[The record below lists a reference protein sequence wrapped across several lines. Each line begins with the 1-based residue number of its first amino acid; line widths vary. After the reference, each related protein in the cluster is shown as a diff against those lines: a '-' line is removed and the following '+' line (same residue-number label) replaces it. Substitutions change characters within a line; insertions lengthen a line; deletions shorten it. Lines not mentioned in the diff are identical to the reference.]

1 MLNTMYCNFGATP
14 SYSETPEEKKARLKK
29 QAEEEKR
36 REEEE
41 KAFRKMI
48 IKRALIWVWA
58 IILLAIFF
66 NSWFIVE
73 PWYEWFTV
81 TLWRINQTVY
91 SDWLHIKTPFI
102 TKSVKYNIQTQKLDA
117 KADASSKDLQNVAA
131 TIVVNYKFKESEVVK
146 LYKNVWKEE
155 KVAEK
160 IITPAVQE
168 VFKAVVAKYS
178 AEQLI
183 TERSAVSKDIEDNL
197 NKRLESYW
205 VQIQL
210 FNIVN
215 FDFSKSFND
224 AIEAKVT
231 AEQEALAEKNKL
243 EKVKYESD
251 QKIVAAEAQAKAIE
265 IQAKAIQNQ
274 WGKEYV
280 QLKWIEKWNWQ
291 LPTTMAGE
299 DASLL
304 IMKQ

>member
-1 MLNTMYCNFGATP
+1 MFYPTFQDVT
-14 SYSETPEEKKARLKK
+14 SSFRETEAERNARLKK
-29 QAEEEKR
+29 QAEEEKK

-41 KAFRKMI
+41 SAFRKLV
-48 IKRALIWVWA
+48 IKWSFIWVWA
-58 IILLAIFF
+58 LLLLAIFL
-66 NSWFIVE
+66 NSWFVVQ

-81 TLWRINQTVY
+81 TLWKVNQTVY
-91 SDWLHIKTPFI
+91 SDWLHIKVPFI
-102 TKSVKYNIQTQKLDA
+102 TKAVKYNVQTQKLDA

-131 TIVVNYKFKESEVVK
+131 SIVVNYKYKESEVVK
-146 LYKNVWKEE
+146 LYKNVGKEE

-183 TERSAVSKDIEDNL
+183 TERSAVSKDIEENL
-197 NKRLESYW
+197 NKRLQAYW
-205 VQIQL
+205 VEIQL

-215 FDFSKSFND
+215 FDFSKSFNN

-274 WGKEYV
+274 WWAEYV
-280 QLKWIEKWNWQ
+280 KLKWIEKWNWQ
-291 LPTTMAGE
+291 LPTTMAW
-299 DASLL
+299 DADLL
-304 IMKQ
+304 IMK